1 MARILDFFLDK
12 KTNRDC
18 GKYPSHAELFAG
30 LQREEPEAIRCLS
43 ARISGSVYKI
53 AKKHRL
59 TDEDVEEL
67 ICDCVTLCLQKIKAG
82 KYVFQG
88 YDPATYTIEI
98 AKNKAHNYR
107 RTAVKYDSVD
117 LSNVAGETEEPDF
130 TSLADADLLEKLL
143 TQLDENC
150 QNLIRL
156 KYLEEHRDKD
166 LIERK
171 MTQYTTVDALKN
183 KRANCMKKL
192 VELASN
198 ASLLNR

>member
-18 GKYPSHAELFAG
+18 ASYRSHAELFAG
-30 LQREEPEAIRCLS
+30 LEREEPGAIRCLS
-43 ARISGSVYKI
+43 ARIAGSVYKI
-53 AKKHRL
+53 AKKHQL

-88 YDPATYTIEI
+88 YDPATYAIEI
-98 AKNKAHNYR
+98 AKNKAHNYYR
-107 RTAVKYDSVD
+107 QAMKYDSVD
-117 LSNVAGETEEPDF
+117 LSHLTEDVEKEDF
-130 TSLADADLLEKLL
+130 TSLADTDLLEKLL

-156 KYLEEHRDKD
+156 KYLDEHRDKD